1 MGSPKLLRLFN
12 NLFALPTPL
21 ETISFR
27 LFCYWDAIMLRD
39 KLNDA
44 LKDAMRARD
53 MGAVGAIR
61 LILAKLKEVDIA
73 ARTEENREGVA
84 DDKILSMMQG
94 MIKQRNESIQL
105 YEKGNRQDLA
115 DNEKAEIA
123 VIERFL
129 RQQRDDSAVQAAVK
143 DAIASSGAKSI
154 KDMGGVMAALKAKY
168 AGQMDFAKASAVV
181 KKTLS
186 G

>member
-1 MGSPKLLRLFN
+1 
-12 NLFALPTPL
+12 
-21 ETISFR
+21 
-27 LFCYWDAIMLRD
+27 MLRD
-39 KLNDA
+39 KLSDA

-73 ARTEENREGVA
+73 ARTEANREGVA

-115 DNEKAEIA
+115 DKEKAEIA

-129 RQQRDDSAVQAAVK
+129 PQQMDQAAVEAAVK
-143 DAIASSGAKSI
+143 DAIATSGAKSV

-168 AGQMDFAKASAVV
+168 AGQMDFAKASAAV
-181 KKTLS
+181 KKTLA

>member
-1 MGSPKLLRLFN
+1 
-12 NLFALPTPL
+12 
-21 ETISFR
+21 
-27 LFCYWDAIMLRD
+27 MLRD
-39 KLNDA
+39 KLNEA
-44 LKDAMRARD
+44 LREAMRARD
-53 MGAVGAIR
+53 QASVGAIR

-73 ARTEENREGVA
+73 QRTEANRAGVA

-94 MIKQRNESIQL
+94 MIKQRNESIVL

-115 DNEKAEIA
+115 DKEKAEIA

-129 RQQRDDSAVQAAVK
+129 PKQMDEAAVQAAVK

-168 AGQMDFAKASAVV
+168 AGQMDFAKASAAV
-181 KKTLS
+181 KKALA